1 MTETIIEES
10 NWGKRLSP
18 RSAHFLSNWIM
29 ILFLLFIPNTIASIL
44 GNERIVTSQGLLV
57 AGNVIGSICSIA
69 YGLILLIISSKE
81 EDYRTA
87 GICSLVVSAADI
99 IKIILSVA
107 ASSAEKAAESTA
119 TNHIS
124 TTYSGSM
131 TYYSSTASTTDTSAA
146 SLFIG
151 LGIIVWLVATVVGL
165 FGTYCEFTAHANVL
179 NGVDDELSES
189 WRKLWK
195 WYIGA
200 IIAIPCSFIFIYF
213 FGAILIIG
221 AAIVLVIASIVKI
234 VFLYQTS
241 KAFSE
246 YNLRL
251 KRERR
256 DSHMA

>member
-10 NWGKRLSP
+10 NRGKRLSP

-107 ASSAEKAAESTA
+107 ASSAESTA
-119 TNHIS
+119 TNHIR

-179 NGVDDELSES
+179 KGVDDELSES

-200 IIAIPCSFIFIYF
+200 IIAMLCSFVLILVL
-213 FGAILIIG
+213 GMILIVG
-221 AAIVLVIASIVKI
+221 AAIVLLIASIVKI

-241 KAFSE
+241 KAFCE
-246 YNLRL
+246 YNVRL

-256 DSHMA
+256 NSRMA